1 MKVLDTTFLVDLLR
15 GKKEARSLLETK
27 EILLTTQIN
36 MFEVIRG
43 FFLQGISPK
52 KLAEIINTFDTIR
65 VLPLDDN
72 ATIRAAE
79 ISADLIKRGMGVP
92 EGDCLTAGIAL
103 SNGIDTVVTNDF
115 EHFKRI
121 KGIKVESY

>member
-1 MKVLDTTFLVDLLR
+1 VKVLDTTFLVDLLR
-15 GKKEARSLLETK
+15 GKKEAKRFLDTK
-27 EILLTTQIN
+27 ELLFTTQIN

-43 FFLQGISPK
+43 FFLAGISAK
-52 KLAEIINTFDTIR
+52 KLAEVRTAFDNIR

-79 ISADLIKRGMGVP
+79 ISADLVKRGAGVA

-103 SNGIDTVVTNDF
+103 SNGIETIVTNDF
-115 EHFKRI
+115 EHFRRI